1 MQKELSIKL
10 TDLKDFI
17 ITNEKMET
25 DVPGLYVIGDLREKE
40 MRQIVTAMGDGAQA
54 TKEVSNYL
62 NFLA

>member
-1 MQKELSIKL
+1 
-10 TDLKDFI
+10 
-17 ITNEKMET
+17 MET